1 MMLAGTRIAKTQ
13 TNGFAFVRHSRDNG
27 NPDALNAWT
36 PASAGVTIFLLLLQD
51 VDFCIRERRQ

>member
-1 MMLAGTRIAKTQ
+1 MMLEGTRIAKTH

-36 PASAGVTIFLLLLQD
+36 PASAGVTIFILLSQD
-51 VDFCIRERRQ
+51 VDFRVRERRH